1 LTTMHNLVKNQNNIY
16 TYRRTVQSHSIRV
29 SLLTKDK
36 LEALQL
42 VEHINTTLDLVY
54 PLNKHDAVKIV
65 HATLHKFQPI
75 FHKQRIAKVQQYLG
89 LDLSQDTGELLSYV
103 IEKYI
108 DEKLRTKAWAE
119 KTYLGYKVI
128 YNNLITLLND
138 KHFRNIG
145 AVDAQQV
152 KNALQRLPSNLNK
165 KAEYRDKPINRI
177 LKMNIPTSHLMSIK
191 TINTM
196 LGCYSE
202 LFKWAIKNGYA
213 SNNVFDGM
221 LLKDSR
227 KARDLRSPF
236 NPSDLKRIF
245 SDSVIRNPHKNW
257 QKWLP
262 VLGLYTGARLNEL
275 CQLQKKDIAKVEGYW
290 CISITDSG
298 DNQIL
303 KSVSSKRVIPI
314 HEKLIELGFID
325 YVNSTGTVQN
335 NMIFPDLKLLNERYS
350 HTPSR
355 WFSNIKNRVL
365 DDSDRKSFHSF
376 RHTFVDYLYNKL
388 KLQGNP
394 LVKALLGH
402 SDSEITSG
410 VYGSSFEI
418 EDLNQIVQSLDFE
431 EYGFKL

>member
-1 LTTMHNLVKNQNNIY
+1 
-16 TYRRTVQSHSIRV
+16 
-29 SLLTKDK
+29 
-36 LEALQL
+36 
-42 VEHINTTLDLVY
+42 
-54 PLNKHDAVKIV
+54 
-65 HATLHKFQPI
+65 
-75 FHKQRIAKVQQYLG
+75 
-89 LDLSQDTGELLSYV
+89 
-103 IEKYI
+103 
-108 DEKLRTKAWAE
+108 
-119 KTYLGYKVI
+119 VI

-138 KHFRNIG
+138 KGFRNIG
-145 AVDAQQV
+145 SVDAQQV
-152 KNALQRLPSNLNK
+152 KNTLQRLPSNLNK

-177 LKMNIPTSHLMSIK
+177 LKMDIPSAHLMSIK

-213 SNNVFDGM
+213 STNVFDGM
-221 LLKDSR
+221 LLKDTR
-227 KARDLRSPF
+227 KARDLRAPF
-236 NPSDLKRIF
+236 NPNDLKRIF

-262 VLGLYTGARLNEL
+262 ILGLYTGARLNEL
-275 CQLQKKDIAKVEGYW
+275 CQLQRKDIAKVEGYW
-290 CISITDSG
+290 CISITDG
-298 DNQIL
+298 GNNQIL

-314 HEKLIELGFID
+314 HKKLLDLGFID
-325 YVNSTGTVQN
+325 YVSSTGSVPN
-335 NMIFPDLKLLNERYS
+335 SMIFPDLKLLNERYS

-418 EDLNQIVQSLDFE
+418 EDLNQIIQSVDFE
-431 EYGFKL
+431 VYGISV

>member
-1 LTTMHNLVKNQNNIY
+1 MHNLVKNQNNVY
-16 TYRRTVQSHSIRV
+16 TYRRTVRSHSIRV

-36 LEALQL
+36 LEAIQL

-54 PLNKHDAVKIV
+54 PLQRVEAVKIV

-138 KHFRNIG
+138 KCFRNIG

-152 KNALQRLPSNLNK
+152 KNALQKLPSNLNK

-275 CQLQKKDIAKVEGYW
+275 CQLQRKDIAKVEGYW

-418 EDLNQIVQSLDFE
+418 EDL
-431 EYGFKL
+431 FKIIQAINFNEFIC

>member
-1 LTTMHNLVKNQNNIY
+1 
-16 TYRRTVQSHSIRV
+16 
-29 SLLTKDK
+29 
-36 LEALQL
+36 
-42 VEHINTTLDLVY
+42 LVY
-54 PLNKHDAVKIV
+54 PLQRVEAVKIV

-138 KHFRNIG
+138 KCFRNIG

-152 KNALQRLPSNLNK
+152 KNALQKLPSNLNK

-275 CQLQKKDIAKVEGYW
+275 CQLQRKDIAKVEGYW

-418 EDLNQIVQSLDFE
+418 EDL
-431 EYGFKL
+431 FKIIQAINFNEFIC

>member
-1 LTTMHNLVKNQNNIY
+1 VHNLVKNQNNIY

-29 SLLTKDK
+29 SLLSKVK

-42 VEHINTTLDLVY
+42 VEYINTTLALVY
-54 PLNKHDAVKIV
+54 SPQKHDAVKII
-65 HATLHKFQPI
+65 HATLHKFQPT
-75 FHKQRIAKVQQYLG
+75 FHKQRIAKVQQYLS

-103 IEKYI
+103 IEKYN
-108 DEKLRTKAWAE
+108 DEKLCTKAWAE
-119 KTYLGYKVI
+119 RTYLGYKVI
-128 YNNLITLLND
+128 YNNLVTLLND

-145 AVDAQQV
+145 VVDAQQV

-196 LGCYSE
+196 FGCYSE
-202 LFKWAIKNGYA
+202 LFKWAIKNGNA
-213 SNNVFDGM
+213 STNVFDGM

-236 NPSDLKRIF
+236 NPNDLKRIF
-245 SDSVIRNPHKNW
+245 SDSVIRNPSKNW

-275 CQLQKKDIAKVEGYW
+275 CQLQKKDIAKVDGYW

-303 KSVSSKRVIPI
+303 KYTSSKRVIPM
-314 HEKLIELGFID
+314 HKNLIDLGFID
-325 YVNSTGTVQN
+325 YVNSTGTAQN
-335 NMIFPDLKLLNERYS
+335 SMVFPDLKLLNERYS
-350 HTPSR
+350 HTLSR

-376 RHTFVDYLYNKL
+376 RHYVPFLTM
-388 KLQGNP
+388 
-394 LVKALLGH
+394 LGKMKKQH
-402 SDSEITSG
+402 
-410 VYGSSFEI
+410 VSS
-418 EDLNQIVQSLDFE
+418 
-431 EYGFKL
+431 